1 MTVRVLLIIIPSL
14 YVAAR
19 VRSVDQRIGR
29 MAEMNR
35 FIPGVGG
42 CGEESGHVLDGS
54 QVGLGERGFR
64 GILNLKKKGKFM
76 IR

>member
-1 MTVRVLLIIIPSL
+1 
-14 YVAAR
+14 
-19 VRSVDQRIGR
+19 
-29 MAEMNR
+29 MNR

-76 IR
+76 II